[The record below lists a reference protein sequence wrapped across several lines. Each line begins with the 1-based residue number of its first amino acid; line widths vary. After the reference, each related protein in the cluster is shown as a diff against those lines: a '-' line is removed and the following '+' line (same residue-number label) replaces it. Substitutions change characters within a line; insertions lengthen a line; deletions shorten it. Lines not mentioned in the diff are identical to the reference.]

1 MPGKLFLG
9 EKPEFKSLEMLRK
22 CTHIVI
28 INFHCIGE
36 LDANALEGIGAKNNE
51 SVKSP

>member
-1 MPGKLFLG
+1 MPGRLFLG

-22 CTHIVI
+22 CTHVVI
-28 INFHCIGE
+28 INSLYGE

-51 SVKSP
+51 SVKLP